1 MSRVKFTAEID
12 TVLPSMQPL
21 EQVAESLES
30 IRTLLLRGI
39 QEGYIRDAR
48 GVAVG
53 TFKLRYSQ
61 EGH

>member
-21 EQVAESLES
+21 EQVAQSLDS
-30 IRTLLLRGI
+30 IRFLLLRGI

-53 TFKLRYSQ
+53 TFKLHYSP
-61 EGH
+61 EDH

>member
-12 TVLPSMQPL
+12 TVLPSMQTS

-30 IRTLLLRGI
+30 IQTLLLRGI
-39 QEGYIRDAR
+39 QEGYIRDTR

-53 TFKLRYSQ
+53 TFKLRYLA
-61 EGH
+61 EDR